1 MTDGEGLDVEIVP
14 LRRRHLPGV
23 LRIERQVYPTP
34 WSMSLFLQELGLDH
48 RVYRAARRPGHGE
61 VLGYAGVIVVGDEGH
76 VATVAVHPGWQRHAI
91 GSRLLLD
98 VTRGAIVEGATAM
111 TLEVRSSNRAA
122 QAMYARFGYAP
133 AGIRKGYYPSG
144 VRSGRPEDAVIMWT
158 EDITTDEYAA
168 RLQLIEAGLP
178 GTTVW
183 SAA

>member
-1 MTDGEGLDVEIVP
+1 MIDGEGLDVEIVP

-48 RVYRAARRPGHGE
+48 RVYRAARRTGRGE
-61 VLGYAGVIVVGDEGH
+61 VLGYAGVIVVAGEGH
-76 VATVAVHPGWQRHAI
+76 VATIAVDPRWRRHAL

-98 VTRGAIVEGATAM
+98 VTRGAIAEGAGAM

-122 QAMYARFGYAP
+122 QAMYTRFGYAP
-133 AGIRKGYYPSG
+133 VGVRKDYYPSG
-144 VRSGRPEDAVIMWT
+144 GPGGGGEDAVIMWT
-158 EDITTDEYAA
+158 DDITTDEYAA
-168 RLQLIEAGLP
+168 RLEIIEAGLP

>member
-1 MTDGEGLDVEIVP
+1 MDDDGLDLEIVP

-48 RVYRAARRPGHGE
+48 RVYRAARRAGRGE
-61 VLGYAGVIVVGDEGH
+61 VLGYAGVIVVAGEGH
-76 VATVAVHPGWQRHAI
+76 VATVAVDPGWRRHAI

-98 VTRGAIVEGATAM
+98 VTRGAIAEGATAM

-133 AGIRKGYYPSG
+133 VGVRKGYYPSG
-144 VRSGRPEDAVIMWT
+144 GRGGRAEDAVIMWT
-158 EDITTDEYAA
+158 DDITTDEHAA
-168 RLQLIEAGLP
+168 RLELIEAGLP